1 MEILQIDIPEVKIFA
16 PKRFEDSRGFFSE
29 TFSARAMEQAGL
41 DLEWVQENHAF
52 SKDAFTL
59 RGVHYQIGADVQDKL
74 VRVPI
79 GSALD
84 VAIDLR
90 VGSKTFGK
98 HVKTVLS
105 AVNWRQMLVPKGFG
119 HAIMTL
125 EPDTHIIYRTT
136 TFYAP
141 DAERGIAWNDPQVGV
156 DWGVEPGK
164 LILSDRDCAWP
175 NLSDQPDLLA
185 IAPG

>member
-1 MEILQIDIPEVKIFA
+1 
-16 PKRFEDSRGFFSE
+16 
-29 TFSARAMEQAGL
+29 MEQAGL

-52 SKDAFTL
+52 SRDAFTL

-105 AVNWRQMLVPKGFG
+105 AANWRQMLVPKGFG

-136 TFYAP
+136 SFYAP

-156 DWGVEPGK
+156 DWGVELGK
-164 LILSDRDCAWP
+164 VILSERDCAWP
-175 NLSDQPDLLA
+175 NLSDQPDLLTV
-185 IAPG
+185 ISG